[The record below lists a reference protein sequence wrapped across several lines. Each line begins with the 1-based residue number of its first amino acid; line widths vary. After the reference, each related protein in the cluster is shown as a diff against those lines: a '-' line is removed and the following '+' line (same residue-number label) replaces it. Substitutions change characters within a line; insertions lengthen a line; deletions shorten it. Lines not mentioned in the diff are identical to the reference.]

1 MDIQSA
7 VTFVSSRGDA
17 AEQARLKYLLTL
29 ERPSPEAI
37 NALLAGQRDD
47 GGWPPFW
54 ASNYS
59 SRDATCF
66 RLAQAEQMGITP
78 SEPAIA
84 QALQFL
90 AGRQHTDGSWEEDTS
105 VASAAPP
112 WARPGEVAARLYLTA
127 NCGFWMAMLD
137 GPGDGALHAAGYL
150 HTHLGEDGNMPTF
163 LHAHWLAGGLWHRM
177 NRRELAERVFGYL
190 ESRLSELA
198 VSNLAWLITAL
209 CAAGVPA
216 SHRLISTAAE
226 LLTQQQSPDGRWPSE
241 DGPDR
246 DVHSTLESMRALRLC
261 GRF

>member
-1 MDIQSA
+1 
-7 VTFVSSRGDA
+7 VTFISSRGDA
-17 AEQARLKYLLTL
+17 AEQARLKYLFTL
-29 ERPSPEAI
+29 ERPSPETI

-59 SRDATCF
+59 SLDATCF

-84 QALQFL
+84 HAVQFL
-90 AGRQHTDGSWEEDTS
+90 AQRQHADGSWEEDAS

-112 WARPGEVAARLYLTA
+112 WARPGEVSTRLYLTA

-137 GPGDGALHAAGYL
+137 GPGDGALRAADCLHA
-150 HTHLGEDGNMPTF
+150 HLGEDGNMPTF

-177 NRRELAERVFGYL
+177 NRRESAERVFGHL
-190 ESRLSELA
+190 ESKLSELA

-216 SHRLISTAAE
+216 SHRLISTAAG
-226 LLTQQQSPDGRWPSE
+226 LLTQHQSPDGRWPSE
-241 DGPDR
+241 DGSDR